1 MIDYSR
7 TARGHITALREHY
20 EKLERP
26 EAIRNLIRAIE
37 EAAAR
42 IERSPEAGLP
52 APRPYPELKVLGW
65 RWVKAGRYWFAYV
78 TVTDGAVIAGVF
90 YETADIPSRL

>member
-7 TARGHITALREHY
+7 TARGQIAALLEHY

-26 EAIRNLIRAIE
+26 EAIRNLAKAME
-37 EAAAR
+37 DAAAR
-42 IERSPEAGLP
+42 IERSPDAGLP
-52 APRPYPELKVLGW
+52 APRPYPELKSLGW
-65 RWVKAGRYWFAYV
+65 RWVKMGRYWFAYV
-78 TVTDGAVIAGVF
+78 TVRGGAVVSGVF